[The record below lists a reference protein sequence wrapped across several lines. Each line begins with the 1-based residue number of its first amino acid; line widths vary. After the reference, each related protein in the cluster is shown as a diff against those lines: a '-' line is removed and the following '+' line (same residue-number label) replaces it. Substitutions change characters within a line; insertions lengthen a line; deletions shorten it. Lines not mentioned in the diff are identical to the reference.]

1 MKKWMCGVPALM
13 LAFSGLAQAQ
23 PIEGAVSE
31 ADISARN
38 GALAIMS
45 AAWQGQ
51 GTSYPRGTDMV
62 IELGIDWSCAPGLN
76 AALTL
81 CDIDYESGGTHYLAH
96 DIYQIDPRSGDLLV
110 SYHGITNP
118 IVHRYAIERFTL
130 ENGGF
135 SIRATVTDLVGGQ
148 MSDMVLEIE
157 VVDDHLT
164 RRASSRPAGSDDAF
178 HLDTLAELDRVM

>member
-1 MKKWMCGVPALM
+1 MCGAAALV
-13 LAFSGLAQAQ
+13 LALGGAVQAQ
-23 PIEGAVSE
+23 PVEGAVSE

-38 GALAIMS
+38 TALSIMS

-51 GTSYPRGTDMV
+51 GTSYPRGTDLV

-81 CDIDYESGGTHYLAH
+81 CDVDYESGGRHYLAH
-96 DIYQIDPRSGDLLV
+96 DIYQIDSRSGDLFV

-130 ENGGF
+130 ETGGF
-135 SIRATVTDLVGGQ
+135 SMRATATDLVGGQ
-148 MSDMVLEIE
+148 MSDLILEIE
-157 VVDDHLT
+157 VVGDHFT
-164 RRASSRPAGSDDAF
+164 RRASSRPAGTGDDF
-178 HLDTLAELDRVM
+178 HLDTAAELDRVM